1 MTHEKTR
8 FLAYICP
15 RCRQSVIVEKDVFAL
30 AAAPAHIKCPC
41 GKSELTVEFM
51 PQRVTLSVPCV
62 ACGREH
68 LVSCPSHAFLRE
80 KALAFSCAASGLDCC
95 YVGEEGPVYAATA
108 RLEQAVD
115 KLEEESARQGAF
127 LDEIVMHEVLSEIR
141 DIAARGGISCA
152 CGSREWTFRVNYSSV
167 DLICAHCGAEMRIP
181 AATADDIDDI
191 CCKNT
196 ILIRGKGNL

>member
-51 PQRVTLSVPCV
+51 PQRVNLSVPCV
-62 ACGREH
+62 ACGRDH

-80 KALAFSCAASGLDCC
+80 KALAFSHTLN
-95 YVGEEGPVYAATA
+95 VYIKIFTGKLSATCGCGVSAATA
-108 RLEQAVD
+108 
-115 KLEEESARQGAF
+115 SAAG
-127 LDEIVMHEVLSEIR
+127 
-141 DIAARGGISCA
+141 
-152 CGSREWTFRVNYSSV
+152 
-167 DLICAHCGAEMRIP
+167 
-181 AATADDIDDI
+181 AAT
-191 CCKNT
+191 
-196 ILIRGKGNL
+196 

>member
-62 ACGREH
+62 ACGRDH

-108 RLEQAVD
+108 RLERAID
-115 KLEEESARQGAF
+115 KLESPDSSGQTADEEKPPFLGTCSAGTAGPRCAF
-127 LDEIVMHEVLSEIR
+127 PPPPPTIWTTS
-141 DIAARGGISCA
+141 AARPRCC
-152 CGSREWTFRVNYSSV
+152 CGERSPNEP
-167 DLICAHCGAEMRIP
+167 L
-181 AATADDIDDI
+181 
-191 CCKNT
+191 
-196 ILIRGKGNL
+196 L

>member
-1 MTHEKTR
+1 MTHEKSR

-51 PQRVTLSVPCV
+51 PQRVNLTVPCV
-62 ACGREH
+62 VCGRDH

-95 YVGEEGPVYAATA
+95 YVGEEARCTPPPPGWSGPLTSWNPPMAPA
-108 RLEQAVD
+108 RPRTRR
-115 KLEEESARQGAF
+115 SPP
-127 LDEIVMHEVLSEIR
+127 S
-141 DIAARGGISCA
+141 
-152 CGSREWTFRVNYSSV
+152 WT
-167 DLICAHCGAEMRIP
+167 P
-181 AATADDIDDI
+181 
-191 CCKNT
+191 
-196 ILIRGKGNL
+196 